1 MTVKL
6 CLSIEKTKV
15 VSVDVLINL
24 IRYFLPFI
32 ESMLDF
38 EGEMF
43 SNKTVT
49 YCFHKCGIGSPA
61 CIIVIVSYNYYK
73 HQISQVEVRNIPYQ
87 FHSEFDCPFLGVS

>member
-32 ESMLDF
+32 ESLLDF

-49 YCFHKCGIGSPA
+49 HCFHKCAIGFPG
-61 CIIVIVSYNYYK
+61 CIIVIVSYDYYQ
-73 HQISQVEVRNIPYQ
+73 HQTFRLKLELSHTNSI
-87 FHSEFDCPFLGVS
+87 